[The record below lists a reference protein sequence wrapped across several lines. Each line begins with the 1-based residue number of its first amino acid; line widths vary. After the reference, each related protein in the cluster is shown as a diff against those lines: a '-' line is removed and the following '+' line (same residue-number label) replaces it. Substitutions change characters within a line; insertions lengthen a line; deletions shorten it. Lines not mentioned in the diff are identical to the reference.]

1 MKKLRNKVF
10 FTIFTILTI
19 SIISFITIFN
29 AQNYIE
35 QKNSVVNSLNI
46 FTDNEGK
53 HRNKMNGLYQFRPID
68 DNIRFMDSTV
78 YTILMDED
86 NNIKEIINHSN
97 SEVHFDEIAL
107 LASRILNKHNIK
119 NKYIGCLY
127 FSNYSYVYS
136 QGNYLIIFDNSD
148 IKISLLAVLRL
159 SILIFILLE
168 VVVFFISKII
178 TEWIIVPVKESFDK
192 QKQFI
197 ADASHELKTPLS
209 VIVASS
215 EALEDNPK
223 EKKWLKN
230 IKSEADRMSL
240 LINDLLKLAS
250 SEEKNSLDLK
260 EKDLSK
266 IVELS
271 TLTFE
276 GRAFEKNIKIDY
288 DIDSNIKMKLD
299 ENSIKQ
305 LVEILLD
312 NATNHSKKGGTIN
325 ISLKEVNNNIELL
338 VKNMG
343 DEIPRGEESKIFERF
358 YRGDKSRNRDNNR
371 YGLGLAIA
379 KNIVDNHNG
388 EIGASSSDGVTTFKV
403 LFKK

>member
-1 MKKLRNKVF
+1 MEKLRNKVF
-10 FTIFTILTI
+10 FTIFIILTI

-29 AQNYIE
+29 IQNYIE
-35 QKNSVVNSLNI
+35 EKSVIINSLNV
-46 FTDNEGK
+46 FSENYGRRK
-53 HRNKMNGLYQFRPID
+53 NYNGIISFKPID
-68 DNIRFMDSTV
+68 DNVRFMDFNI
-78 YTILMDED
+78 YTILMDKN

-97 SEVHFDEIAL
+97 NEVAFNKIAF
-107 LASRILNKHNIK
+107 LAEKILNGKNIQ

-127 FSNYSYVYS
+127 FNSYSYTYNE
-136 QGNYLIIFDNSD
+136 GNFLILIDNS
-148 IKISLLAVLRL
+148 KVRSSLFRILRV
-159 SILIFILLE
+159 SILIFVLLE
-168 VVVFFISKII
+168 IVVFIVSKLI
-178 TEWIIVPVKESFDK
+178 TEWIIVPVRDSFER

-230 IKSEADRMSL
+230 IKNEADRMSSL
-240 LINDLLKLAS
+240 VNNLLKLAA
-250 SEEKNSLDLK
+250 SEETSILKFK

-276 GRAFEKNIKIDY
+276 GRAFEKNVKIDY
-288 DIDSNIKMKLD
+288 KIDENIKMKID
-299 ENSIKQ
+299 EDSIKQ

-312 NATNHSKKGGTIN
+312 NAIEHSVSDEVIN
-325 ISLKEVNNNIELL
+325 VSLQDNNGVVELL
-338 VKNMG
+338 VKNRG
-343 DEIPRGEESKIFERF
+343 DEIPRGEEEKIFERF

-371 YGLGLAIA
+371 YGLGLAIS
-379 KNIVDNHNG
+379 KNIVMNHNG
-388 EIGASSSDGVTTFKV
+388 KISASSSDGVTTFKV
-403 LFKK
+403 LFKR

>member
-107 LASRILNKHNIK
+107 LASKILNKCNIK
-119 NKYIGCLY
+119 DKYIGCLY

-136 QGNYLIIFDNSD
+136 QGNYLIILDNSD
-148 IKISLLAVLRL
+148 IKSSLLAVLRL

-178 TEWIIVPVKESFDK
+178 TEWIIVPVRESFDK

-325 ISLKEVNNNIELL
+325 ISLKEINNNIELL
-338 VKNMG
+338 VKNKG
-343 DEIPRGEESKIFERF
+343 DEIPKGEENKIFERF

-379 KNIVDNHNG
+379 KNIVVNHNG

>member
-325 ISLKEVNNNIELL
+325 ISLKEINNNIELL
-338 VKNMG
+338 VKNKG
-343 DEIPRGEESKIFERF
+343 DEIPKGEENKIFERF

-379 KNIVDNHNG
+379 KNIVVNHNG
-388 EIGASSSDGVTTFKV
+388 EIGASSNDGVTTFKV

>member
-107 LASRILNKHNIK
+107 LASKILNKCNIK
-119 NKYIGCLY
+119 DKYIGCLY

-136 QGNYLIIFDNSD
+136 QGNYLIILDNSD
-148 IKISLLAVLRL
+148 IKSSLLAVLRL

-178 TEWIIVPVKESFDK
+178 TEWIIVPVRESFDK

-276 GRAFEKNIKIDY
+276 GRAFEKSIKIDY

-312 NATNHSKKGGTIN
+312 NATNHSKKCGTIN

-338 VKNMG
+338 VKNKG
-343 DEIPRGEESKIFERF
+343 DEIPKGEENKIFERF

-379 KNIVDNHNG
+379 KNIVVNHNG

>member
-107 LASRILNKHNIK
+107 LASKILNKRNIK
-119 NKYIGCLY
+119 DKYIGCLY

-136 QGNYLIIFDNSD
+136 QGNYLIILDNSD
-148 IKISLLAVLRL
+148 IKSSLLAVLRL

-168 VVVFFISKII
+168 VIVFFISKII
-178 TEWIIVPVKESFDK
+178 TEWIIVPVRESFDK

-250 SEEKNSLDLK
+250 SEAKSSLDLK

-325 ISLKEVNNNIELL
+325 ISLKEINNNIELL
-338 VKNMG
+338 VKNKG
-343 DEIPRGEESKIFERF
+343 DEIPKGEENKIFERF

-379 KNIVDNHNG
+379 KNIVVNHNG
-388 EIGASSSDGVTTFKV
+388 EIGASSNDGVTTFKV